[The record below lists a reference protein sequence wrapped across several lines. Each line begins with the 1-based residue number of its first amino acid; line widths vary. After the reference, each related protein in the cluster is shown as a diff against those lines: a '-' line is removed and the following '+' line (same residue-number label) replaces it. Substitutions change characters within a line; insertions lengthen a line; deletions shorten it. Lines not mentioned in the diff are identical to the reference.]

1 MSQNFSI
8 KQFFTK
14 LADFLISLVYVVLMA
29 VAIIYLGVL
38 FYIAC

>member
-14 LADFLISLVYVVLMA
+14 LAGILMSVVYVVLMA
-29 VAIIYLGVL
+29 TAIV
-38 FYIAC
+38 YIAIGIWIA